1 MNVKQYK
8 LNYRLAIF
16 DMDGVITETRKTH
29 EKAWKKSFD
38 AFIEHW
44 NTENNKLIHK
54 FILPDDYESYVDGR
68 TRKNGV
74 ITFLKSRKIQL
85 PEGEKDDTTLGTVN
99 GICNRKNKLFL
110 EILKSEGIKLFDD
123 SLRLIKILKENDILI
138 GLATSSKN
146 SSHILRKLKIYNLF
160 DFILDGNDIDTLG
173 LNSKP
178 ESDIFLRIAEC
189 LNIKFSKCLVFED
202 SYEALHMVNK
212 HKPYKAIGL
221 DRSEGMIMKKK
232 FSPLKVFSN
241 LDDPLLLKEELKIL

>member
-74 ITFLKSRKIQL
+74 KTFLK
-85 PEGEKDDTTLGTVN
+85 
-99 GICNRKNKLFL
+99 
-110 EILKSEGIKLFDD
+110 
-123 SLRLIKILKENDILI
+123 
-138 GLATSSKN
+138 
-146 SSHILRKLKIYNLF
+146 
-160 DFILDGNDIDTLG
+160 
-173 LNSKP
+173 
-178 ESDIFLRIAEC
+178 
-189 LNIKFSKCLVFED
+189 
-202 SYEALHMVNK
+202 
-212 HKPYKAIGL
+212 
-221 DRSEGMIMKKK
+221 
-232 FSPLKVFSN
+232 
-241 LDDPLLLKEELKIL
+241 